1 MHEKKED
8 QNKQSYES
16 PVGYVTQQNCLLF
29 EKKTQ
34 VFYLQVNYFIL
45 FVCSQTCNILVYGIN
60 NFKPAVRYNLQAQAL
75 ISF

>member
-1 MHEKKED
+1 MRKKKIRI
-8 QNKQSYES
+8 NKVMGV
-16 PVGYVTQQNCLLF
+16 PLVMLHNKIVFCLRK
-29 EKKTQ
+29 ENQ

-60 NFKPAVRYNLQAQAL
+60 NLKPAVRDNLQAQAL